1 MTFTRRAAA
10 AGLLGLLLAGC
21 AGGSP
26 SSGTVTAS
34 GAPEVTELTVGVL
47 PIADVAPVYLAIEE
61 GLFAAEGLTVTTEV
75 MQGGAA
81 AIPALVSG
89 DLDVAYGNWLSFLL
103 ANQEGIPLRAIA
115 DGVAAAP
122 GFAEFLALPDSG
134 LGGNPGGLAGTRIA
148 INTLN
153 NIGELV
159 VRTTL
164 EAAGVDPA
172 SVELVEI
179 PFPDMGAA
187 LERGDV
193 DVIWAVE
200 PGVSAA
206 KEELGAVTVV
216 DSFAAGMAGFPVA
229 GYQVSADFAARNP
242 NTVAAFRRAIQ
253 RAAQLAGDDRALLIE
268 TVEGYANLRAGLAG
282 ELSYPAYRARLEAA
296 TLRRVYD
303 AMVEHGFADPGLDVA
318 SLVLAGP

>member
-1 MTFTRRAAA
+1 MTFTRRTAAA
-10 AGLLGLLLAGC
+10 ALLGLALVGCNAGMP
-21 AGGSP
+21 SP
-26 SSGTVTAS
+26 SAAGAS
-34 GAPEVTELTVGVL
+34 GAPEISELTVGVL
-47 PIADVAPVYLAIEE
+47 PITDVAPVYLAIDE

-122 GFAEFLALPDSG
+122 GFAEFLALPESG
-134 LGGNPGGLAGTRIA
+134 LAGNPGGLAGRRIA

-159 VRTTL
+159 VRSTL

-206 KEELGAVTVV
+206 REELGAVTVI
-216 DSFAAGMAGFPVA
+216 DSFAADMAGFPVA

-242 NTVAAFRRAIQ
+242 NTVAAFRRAIEH
-253 RAAQLAGDDRALLIE
+253 AAQLANDDRDLLVA
-268 TVEGYANLRAGLAG
+268 TVEGYANLRAGLAA
-282 ELSYPAYRARLEAA
+282 ELAFPTFRGGLEAA
-296 TLRRVYD
+296 TLQRVYD
-303 AMVEHGFADPGLDVA
+303 AMIEHGFADPGLDVP